1 MTLVVTFTGRVPLTT
16 PGAGSWLQVWSYTI
30 QPTLPTDL
38 LPGQRVA
45 LALPAD
51 ADVRDPA
58 LFPGVPALNGTFL
71 ETDDGISRRY
81 VGRVVSGTGAQTVSF
96 VAPQAQQNRELLLV
110 TQSQAGRP
118 WSVKPFATS
127 ASGPSD
133 NVGTLPAPA
142 PAPGPGPGRPVGDFA
157 GTVPYASELFGV
169 YQPLP
174 GWLGYA
180 STARAAAALGAPLPK
195 EALGGDGPGR
205 LTLGEGPLAPLAPL
219 AVWGNRPPT
228 DGILSPVGLVNLFRE
243 YFFEFDTFLGTPV
256 GHLWLSPGGTVE
268 VVETS
273 TRRTLVERTAEQS
286 ETSTHK
292 TEEELTD
299 QTDLA
304 DAVKESN
311 ANETSL
317 GVTSNASAN
326 YVGIVHAD
334 VSASYS
340 TRNTT
345 NKSSEVSH
353 KHSRTQSSK
362 ASSEITRNFKTTFKT
377 VTETTDT
384 SSRRYVVQNTTD
396 KLINYELRRKMRKV
410 GVQLQHIGTQL
421 SWQVFVGDPGRALGL
436 GELVHVVPA
445 PDLTSL
451 KQPVEPAP
459 LAQAH
464 VTYSDNYPIQ
474 QTADS
479 KNAPHQDADWVKE
492 DGWDRLWRGEEDEY
506 IVAHFEYSAP
516 PPGPGWKL
524 STAPGNEIRKV
535 SATTSNGQV
544 AKFLATYEVL
554 DPTSGRFRVN
564 CTNVHFGG
572 GPYVAFTLALVW
584 EPPPPEQ
591 DPALQRYLAEL
602 ALYEREV
609 AKVQRAAYAQAVHDR
624 LDLISKV
631 RQRDSEDLRK
641 EERHSVFSDLI
652 GQLDLFPGQD
662 AKRHLSAELIRGM
675 FDVDQM
681 LYFVEPDYWRPAPT
695 TGTSGDGHTPPAG
708 AEAAAV
714 RPGADSVGRYPVP
727 PHDWEATSGDPVG
740 GATVTSRFSHTGSVN
755 PPRATTS
762 TPQDQLEYRVD
773 YLITEN
779 TPPAPTGSSLGWLIQ
794 ADGDER
800 RNEFLNASWVK
811 AVLPVRP
818 GHELDALGW
827 LSSAH
832 VEGDAALDKDYTWQS
847 GDPADWQG
855 RSIGWV
861 LQALAAELQARN
873 TDITRT
879 LAAERVFETG
889 FDPLD
894 GGFRPADPYQIFD
907 QWTEVLPTDQVVAVE
922 VTYDPKTGRQL

>member
-1 MTLVVTFTGRVPLTT
+1 MRLRPLRVLCCSAVLALSAP
-16 PGAGSWLQVWSYTI
+16 A
-30 QPTLPTDL
+30 L
-38 LPGQRVA
+38 LPGTASAAVPTASVYLQNYATGLNAADSGGTVA
-45 LALPAD
+45 AHNPKGNEDHQQWTPVAVSGGYQLQNADESGTCLGRSGTAAVTAACGADGTTWTVTAGADGTYTVTVPGTSQYLTAASADSAAVQLGAAGDLARWYLTPVSYATTAMPSAD
-51 ADVRDPA
+51 TRTLDQV
-58 LFPGVPALNGTFL
+58 TFL
-71 ETDDGISRRY
+71 TAHNAFANGSDGNF
-81 VGRVVSGTGAQTVSF
+81 ASF
-96 VAPQAQQNRELLLV
+96 P
-110 TQSQAGRP
+110 
-118 WSVKPFATS
+118 
-127 ASGPSD
+127 
-133 NVGTLPAPA
+133 
-142 PAPGPGPGRPVGDFA
+142 
-157 GTVPYASELFGV
+157 
-169 YQPLP
+169 
-174 GWLGYA
+174 
-180 STARAAAALGAPLPK
+180 
-195 EALGGDGPGR
+195 
-205 LTLGEGPLAPLAPL
+205 
-219 AVWGNRPPT
+219 
-228 DGILSPVGLVNLFRE
+228 VNLF
-243 YFFEFDTFLGTPV
+243 PN
-256 GHLWLSPGGTVE
+256 
-268 VVETS
+268 
-273 TRRTLVERTAEQS
+273 Q
-286 ETSTHK
+286 
-292 TEEELTD
+292 
-299 QTDLA
+299 
-304 DAVKESN
+304 
-311 ANETSL
+311 
-317 GVTSNASAN
+317 N
-326 YVGIVHAD
+326 YD
-334 VSASYS
+334 
-340 TRNTT
+340 
-345 NKSSEVSH
+345 
-353 KHSRTQSSK
+353 
-362 ASSEITRNFKTTFKT
+362 
-377 VTETTDT
+377 
-384 SSRRYVVQNTTD
+384 
-396 KLINYELRRKMRKV
+396 LRRKMRKV

-451 KQPVEPAP
+451 KQPVKPAP

-506 IVAHFEYSAP
+506 VVAHFEYSAP

-554 DPTSGRFRVN
+554 DLTSGRFRVN

-591 DPALQRYLAEL
+591 DPALQQYLAEL
-602 ALYEREV
+602 AVYEREV

-695 TGTSGDGHTPPAG
+695 TGTSGEEHTPPAG
-708 AEAAAV
+708 AAPAV
-714 RPGADSVGRYPVP
+714 WPGADSVGRYPVP

-740 GATVTSRFSHTGSVN
+740 GATVTSRFSRTGAVN

-827 LSSAH
+827 LSSAR

-855 RSIGWV
+855 KSIGWV

>member
-1 MTLVVTFTGRVPLTT
+1 MALVVSFTGRVPLTA
-16 PGAGSWLQVWSYTI
+16 PGAGSWLQVWSYTV
-30 QPTLPTDL
+30 QAGPAEL

-58 LFPGVPALNGTFL
+58 LFPGVPALTGMFL
-71 ETDDGISRRY
+71 ETGDGAGRQY
-81 VGRVVSGTGAQTVSF
+81 VGRAVSGTGAQTISF
-96 VAPQAQQNRELLLV
+96 VAPQAQRSRELLLV
-110 TQSQAGRP
+110 TQSQPGRP

-127 ASGPSD
+127 PSGPSD
-133 NVGTLPAPA
+133 NVGVLPAPA

-174 GWLGYA
+174 GWLGHA
-180 STARAAAALGAPLPK
+180 STARAAAALGVRLPQEAP
-195 EALGGDGPGR
+195 DGPGR
-205 LTLGEGPLAPLAPL
+205 HTLGEGALAPLAPL

-243 YFFEFDTFLGTPV
+243 YFFEFDTFLGPPV

-286 ETSTHK
+286 ETSTRK
-292 TEEELTD
+292 TEEALTE

-340 TRNTT
+340 TKNTT
-345 NKSSEVSH
+345 NTSSEVSH

-396 KLINYELRRKMRKV
+396 KLVNYELRRKMRKV

-421 SWQVFVGDPGRALGL
+421 SWQVFVADPGRALGL

-445 PDLTSL
+445 PDLTAL
-451 KQPVEPAP
+451 KQPVKPPP

-474 QTADS
+474 KTADS
-479 KNAPHQDADWVKE
+479 DNAPHQDADWVKQ

-535 SATTSNGQV
+535 SATTSSGQV

-554 DPTSGRFRVN
+554 DATSGRFRAN

-572 GPYVAFTLALVW
+572 GPYIAFTLALVW

-591 DPALQRYLAEL
+591 DPAQRQYLAEL
-602 ALYEREV
+602 AVYEHEV

-624 LDLISKV
+624 LDLIAKV
-631 RQRDSEDLRK
+631 RPRDSEDLRK
-641 EERHSVFSDLI
+641 EERHSVFADLI
-652 GQLDLFPGQD
+652 GQLDLFQGQD
-662 AKRHLSAELIRGM
+662 EKRHLSAELIRGM

-681 LYFVEPDYWRPAPT
+681 LYFVEPDYWRPTPT
-695 TGTSGDGHTPPAG
+695 TGTPDAG
-708 AEAAAV
+708 W
-714 RPGADSVGRYPVP
+714 PGSDAVGRYPVP
-727 PHDWEATSGDPVG
+727 PHDWEATSGDPVA
-740 GATVTSRFSHTGSVN
+740 GATVTSRFSHTGAVN

-762 TPQDQLEYRVD
+762 TPADQLEHRVD

-832 VEGDAALDKDYTWQS
+832 VEGDAALDKEYAWQT

-855 RSIGWV
+855 KSIGWV

-922 VTYDPKTGRQL
+922 VTYDPRTGRQL